1 MPFSMT
7 YGTKAF
13 ILIEISLSSLKVVD
27 FTESHNDELMIGN
40 LDALEERRDMVSVR
54 LANYQQKLAQRYT
67 RKVRP
72 QEFVVG
78 NLVLQKA
85 IGSMKDH
92 NASKLAPNWERPYQV
107 TVMAKAGAYSLEDVK
122 ERPLP

>member
-1 MPFSMT
+1 
-7 YGTKAF
+7 
-13 ILIEISLSSLKVVD
+13 
-27 FTESHNDELMIGN
+27 MIGN

-54 LANYQQKLAQRYT
+54 LANDQQKLAQRYN

-72 QEFVVG
+72 REFVAG
-78 NLVLQKA
+78 DLVLRKA
-85 IGSMKDH
+85 IGSMKYH

-107 TVMAKAGAYSLEDVK
+107 TAMAKAGAYSLEDVK